1 MPKVDDAG
9 TEPSI
14 FDGLKRRTDSY
25 DLVRFHEERRCS
37 ILGPAQSRIS
47 PSILYY
53 TKIADSYEALL
64 TVTHRY

>member
-37 ILGPAQSRIS
+37 ILGTGPESYITEYTL
-47 PSILYY
+47 LYE
-53 TKIADSYEALL
+53 DC
-64 TVTHRY
+64 